1 MKENQWIKKSI
12 PTIHNIALVLFLI
25 GWLGGKIWKLPI
37 LHDIMIIGAWMI
49 LGIIFYKLLYWKT
62 YKNENKS
69 NLILLLIL
77 GIIAIVWLI
86 I

>member
-1 MKENQWIKKSI
+1 MKENQLIKKSI

-49 LGIIFYKLLYWKT
+49 LGIIFYKLMYWRT

-77 GIIAIVWLI
+77 VLIVLAWLI

>member
-25 GWLGGKIWKLPI
+25 GWLGGKIWKLSI
-37 LHDIMIIGAWMI
+37 LHDIMMIGAWMV
-49 LGIIFYKLLYWKT
+49 LAIIFYKLIYWKT

-69 NLILLLIL
+69 NLVFLLIL
-77 GIIAIVWLI
+77 VLIVLAWLI

>member
-12 PTIHNIALVLFLI
+12 PTIHNIALVLFSI

-49 LGIIFYKLLYWKT
+49 LGIIFYKLIYWKT

-69 NLILLLIL
+69 NLIFLLIL
-77 GIIAIVWLI
+77 VLIVLVWLI